1 MYNYVF
7 IEKINNK
14 VMEKN
19 FEIEYIIIKLKKLVK
34 FLNIYIFFILVY
46 FGCFGYFLVMV
57 VDDNVNYFIFLNRIG
72 VYWKLY
78 FCVVCGKVY
87 SRKIELD
94 MY

>member
-1 MYNYVF
+1 MYLLK
-7 IEKINNK
+7 KINK

-57 VDDNVNYFIFLNRIG
+57 VDDNYFIFLNRIG